1 MIKSCEL
8 GLQDHSPSVREEC
21 GKFETRGSSKSGKRA
36 GIHVYQFADSG
47 LILSVVVD
55 AAGAVEAFLP
65 VSQFHTFDTN
75 LSASGGRVDE
85 FVVA

>member
-8 GLQDHSPSVREEC
+8 GLQDQLPSVREEC
-21 GKFETRGSSKSGKRA
+21 GKFETRGSRKSGKRA
-36 GIHVYQFADSG
+36 GIHVCQLADSG